1 MQKVMT
7 VFLILLAI
15 AILLFAGFLF
25 SQNYFQKQSFKTAKV
40 CIGSNCFNV
49 ELAENYWQQSR
60 GLMYKESLA
69 QNAGMLFIFNKE
81 ANYPF
86 WMKNTKIP
94 LDIIWINA
102 NKQIVYISELTQPCL
117 PAGRQVML
125 FICPQI
131 NPKVNAKYV
140 LEINGGLAQ
149 KFNFKIGDL
158 VEIKK

>member
-1 MQKVMT
+1 MM

-102 NKQIVYISELTQPCL
+102 NKQIVYISELTQPCKTFL
-117 PAGRQVML
+117 
-125 FICPQI
+125 CSQI